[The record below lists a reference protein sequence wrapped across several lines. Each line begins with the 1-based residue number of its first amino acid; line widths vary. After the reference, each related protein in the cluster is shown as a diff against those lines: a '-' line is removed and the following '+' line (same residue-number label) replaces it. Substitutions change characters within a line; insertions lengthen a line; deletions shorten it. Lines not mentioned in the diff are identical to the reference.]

1 MASSKV
7 LGDGTRQ
14 LMPHTTYRLT
24 REDVLYGL
32 AVLADA
38 YESFHAENRDFQVD
52 AGEATALIKAAR
64 AFLDDVPQWYS
75 ADDVKPEPGV
85 PVLAHRGGARS
96 YECQI
101 SVFTGQW
108 VQIDTERSIWPPKV
122 WTHMPKPP
130 GATQ

>member
-1 MASSKV
+1 
-7 LGDGTRQ
+7 
-14 LMPHTTYRLT
+14 MPHTTYHLT

-32 AVLADA
+32 GVLADA
-38 YESFHAENRDFQVD
+38 YEASLAEGKTFRVD
-52 AGEATALIKAAR
+52 ASQAAALIKAAR

-85 PVLAHRGGARS
+85 PVLAHCGGRRS

-108 VQIDTERSIWPPKV
+108 VQIDTERSIYPPTV

-130 GATQ
+130 GAAK